1 MNRQERRA
9 AARESRKSKGRAD
22 STTPVAALFESGFV
36 HMRAGQF
43 RDAEVCCRQAIAL
56 DANHADSLHLMGLL
70 SQQVKRYDHAHQWI
84 SRAIRQDPK
93 PVYFLSLG
101 IAFLSQGDHN
111 EALKAFD
118 KALELGLDDPSLWLS
133 HGQTLVKLE
142 RPGDA
147 LISFQHALKL
157 SPQYWEA
164 ANQCGILLHQLGRT
178 EESLSYIN
186 ICNQLRPNHLPTLQQ
201 RAALLHGLKRFEDAL
216 AICRD
221 AYELDPDNA
230 NICNNLGI
238 ALRFLKEDEESL
250 QWFDRALELQSNF
263 GDALHNKAVA
273 LTKMH
278 KFEEAFAIYD
288 RLKASDPN
296 DVMADLGI
304 AHLHLLM
311 GDFEAGWTGREV
323 RWKSSTLGGDYAKV
337 QQPIWLGNESLEGK
351 TILIAADEGLGD
363 TIQFVRYVP
372 MVARLGAQIILV
384 VQDALHSL
392 LSRFSGIAQ
401 CIPLSASSHLPAFDF
416 HCPIMSLPLSL
427 KTRLESIP
435 SAISYLPNP
444 PRARVRAWKERLGP
458 HHKFRVGLVWSGNPE
473 HLDDYNRSIPLRTL
487 SSVLDVSATFVS
499 LQKDPGSDDRKA
511 MQERPGLLDFSDDL
525 TDFVETAALIKCLD
539 LVVAVDTSVAHLAAS
554 LGRPTWVLLPYTPD
568 YRWLLDRDDSP
579 WYPTM
584 RLFRQTSSRDWREV
598 LDQVR
603 SELRLRTFLFE
614 GFQASAAFE
623 NPFR

>member
-1 MNRQERRA
+1 
-9 AARESRKSKGRAD
+9 
-22 STTPVAALFESGFV
+22 
-36 HMRAGQF
+36 MRAGQY
-43 RDAEVCCRQAIAL
+43 RDAEACCRQALAL
-56 DANHADSLHLMGLL
+56 DANHADSLHLTGLL
-70 SQQVKRYDHAHQWI
+70 SLQVERYDHAQEWI

-101 IAFLSQGDHN
+101 TAFLSQGDHN

-118 KALELGLDDPSLWLS
+118 KALELGLDDASLWLS

-142 RPGDA
+142 RPADA
-147 LISFQHALKL
+147 LISFQHALRL
-157 SPQYWEA
+157 RPRHWEA
-164 ANQCGILLHQLGRT
+164 ANQCGVLLHQLGRI

-186 ICNQLRPNHLPTLQQ
+186 ICDQLRPNHLPTLQQ
-201 RAALLHGLKRFEDAL
+201 RAALLLGLKRFEDAL
-216 AICRD
+216 VICRV
-221 AYELDPDNA
+221 AYELDSDDA

-250 QWFDRALELQSNF
+250 EWFDRASELQPNF
-263 GDALHNKAVA
+263 GNALHNKAVA
-273 LTKMH
+273 LTKIH

-288 RLKASDPN
+288 RLKESDPN
-296 DVMADLGI
+296 DAVADLGV

-323 RWKSSTLGGDYAKV
+323 RWKSSALGGDYAKL
-337 QQPIWLGNESLEGK
+337 QRPMWLGNERLEGK

-392 LSRFSGIAQ
+392 LLHFPGIAQ
-401 CIPLSASSHLPAFDF
+401 CVPLSASSHLPAFDF
-416 HCPIMSLPLSL
+416 HCPIMSLPLAL

-435 SAISYLPNP
+435 SAISYLPSP
-444 PRARVRAWKERLGP
+444 PRTRVRAWKERLGP

-473 HLDDYNRSIPLRTL
+473 HLDDHNRSIPLRTL

-499 LQKDPGSDDRKA
+499 LQKDLGSDDRKA
-511 MQERPGLLDFSDDL
+511 MQELPGLLDFSDGF

-603 SELRLRTFLFE
+603 SELRLRTFMFE
-614 GFQASAAFE
+614 GCQASAAFE
-623 NPFR
+623 NPF